1 MSSWQIWLVIAVT
14 AVGGFALRG
23 VFILLPILPRR
34 LPARLRLLLGLV
46 PAAAFSALVAP
57 SLVVSDGRLQLVSP
71 SSLAGVVA
79 VLVSLA
85 TKSLALSIVC
95 GLAAYGLLDLVL

>member
-1 MSSWQIWLVIAVT
+1 MSSWHIWLIIAVV

-57 SLVVSDGRLQLVSP
+57 SLVLVDGRLQLLAP
-71 SSLAGVVA
+71 ASLAGVVA
-79 VLVSLA
+79 VLVSFL

-95 GLAAYGLLDLVL
+95 GLAAYGLLDLVM